1 MKQVT
6 RIVLTALCWMLV
18 FFALMFCFFSFCAM
32 SFNIAE
38 WSTGPGRFFMFLG
51 SLFLGASTTAMAEC
65 IEYDEKQRAAGITND
80 EDSDRNRHSH
90 ASY

>member
-6 RIVLTALCWMLV
+6 RVILTALCWMLV

-38 WSTGPGRFFMFLG
+38 WSNGPGRFMMFVG
-51 SLFLGASTTAMAEC
+51 SLFLGATVTGIAEC
-65 IEYDEKQRAAGITND
+65 IEYDEKQKANGIVND
-80 EDSDRNRHSH
+80 QNSDRDRHSH
-90 ASY
+90 ATY